1 MGASDNK
8 AGGTLQ
14 AGRDLSLIAGRDV
27 NIGAAPTETA
37 KAQGA
42 NTQSSI
48 TQLGSSVSVGRDLMA
63 LSGRDINVVASDID
77 AKRDIAMAATENMTI
92 SSAADETHS
101 LSRSKKLTVQ
111 TDHVKQ
117 VSSDLNAGGSIA
129 LNAGKDLAVISSRI
143 TAGENANLSAGENLS
158 LLAAQDSDYYLYD
171 KKSKG
176 SWGKKKTK
184 RDEVTDIRNVG
195 SEITSGGDLTLESGG
210 NQLYQVAK
218 LTSGNDLTIE
228 SGGGITFEGVKDFHD
243 ESHTK
248 SKSSLAWNSMKGK
261 GRTDETLRQTEMV
274 AKGELTIQ
282 AVEGLRID
290 IKQVD
295 QQTVSQ
301 TIDAMVQAD
310 PQLAWLKEAEKRG
323 DVDWRQ
329 VKEIH
334 ESFKYSHSSLG
345 GAAQMI
351 IAIIVAYFTAGA
363 ASGLI
368 GAGAMSGSGTAMAAA
383 TTSQAMAAGA
393 SYVGAGWDNVALTAV
408 ATSAASG
415 ATVSAINNR
424 GNLGAVLKDV
434 TSADALRGY
443 VVSGVTAGLTAGVYD
458 KLTSTQTGTSGVL
471 QNSGKVIS
479 SGGLSSWGGVGS
491 FAANQLLQNTTST
504 LIDRALGGDSQFGDA
519 LSSSLVNT
527 FAAAGF
533 NWVGGFS
540 KTNQLAD
547 GSLAKIGLHAVMGGL
562 AAEAAGGDFK
572 TGALAAGVNEALVDT
587 LAKQYADMSKEQR
600 DKLLVMNSQ
609 AIGVLTASVQGGDAK
624 SLQTGSWVAANAT
637 TYNRLLHATERK
649 ALNDEAK
656 ALEKRLGKPSSS
668 ISWDDFLLLASSA
681 ELDAAESA
689 RLQAVLASFKEG
701 NPEQSRF
708 KAELSIA
715 MESIQHLASQNT
727 VLMWSDGKPI
737 VANGAPVYA
746 FQSTDRQFRDSG
758 LLNTD
763 SGKQTNSADS
773 IVDVV
778 PFALIQQLGE
788 KNATAYWTELSKA
801 STSPVELDELVGRV
815 SNVLIGGI
823 DRVTWDLDLAF
834 ALTGGPGVLRALLAK
849 RVSVSGGAKVAA
861 SKNANATSM
870 LTDSE
875 AAVLVERNVIEGT
888 AKGSA
893 PKVAAEGNVGGQTF
907 QDVNQ
912 TSRPLNEAD
921 PKIPSLIA
929 DRIADKAS
937 TNPGKLYPNGNMKD
951 AHAEIGVIQQ
961 AYSSGKTTGAD
972 MFLTVAGKDVCG
984 FCKGDIAAAAEKAEL
999 KSLTVSAID
1008 DKTGLPKNY
1017 YWESGMKSIK
1027 EKK

>member
-1 MGASDNK
+1 
-8 AGGTLQ
+8 
-14 AGRDLSLIAGRDV
+14 
-27 NIGAAPTETA
+27 
-37 KAQGA
+37 
-42 NTQSSI
+42 
-48 TQLGSSVSVGRDLMA
+48 
-63 LSGRDINVVASDID
+63 
-77 AKRDIAMAATENMTI
+77 
-92 SSAADETHS
+92 
-101 LSRSKKLTVQ
+101 
-111 TDHVKQ
+111 
-117 VSSDLNAGGSIA
+117 
-129 LNAGKDLAVISSRI
+129 
-143 TAGENANLSAGENLS
+143 
-158 LLAAQDSDYYLYD
+158 
-171 KKSKG
+171 
-176 SWGKKKTK
+176 
-184 RDEVTDIRNVG
+184 
-195 SEITSGGDLTLESGG
+195 
-210 NQLYQVAK
+210 VAK
-218 LTSGNDLTIE
+218 LTSGNDLTLE

-261 GRTDETLRQTEMV
+261 GRTDETLRQTEIV

-282 AVEGLRID
+282 AVEGLKID

-295 QQTVSQ
+295 QHTVSQ

-351 IAIIVAYFTAGA
+351 IAIIVAYFTAGV

-368 GAGAMSGSGTAMAAA
+368 GAGATVGSGTAMAASGVA
-383 TTSQAMAAGA
+383 SASAVAGGAVAGSTVAAGWA
-393 SYVGAGWDNVALTAV
+393 NVALTAV

-415 ATVSAINNR
+415 VTVSAINNR

-458 KLTSTQTGTSGVL
+458 KLTSTQTGTSGIL
-471 QNSGKVIS
+471 QNSGKVIT

-504 LIDRALGGDSQFGDA
+504 LIDRALGGDSQFGNA

-547 GSLAKIGLHAVMGGL
+547 GSLAKIGLHAIMGGL
-562 AAEAAGGDFK
+562 AAEVAGGDFK

-587 LAKQYADMSKEQR
+587 LAKQYADMPKEQR

-609 AIGVLTASVQGGDAK
+609 VIGVLTASVQEGDAK
-624 SLQTGSWVAANAT
+624 SLQTGSWVAVNAT
-637 TYNRLLHATERK
+637 SYNRLLHATERK

-727 VLMWSDGKPI
+727 VLMWSDGNPI

-746 FQSTDRQFRDSG
+746 FQATDKQFRDSG
-758 LLNTD
+758 LFSTD

-778 PFALIQQLGE
+778 PVAWIQQFGE
-788 KNATAYWTELSKA
+788 KNATAYWTELSKV
-801 STSPVELDELVGRV
+801 STSPGELDDLIAKT
-815 SNVLIGGI
+815 SNALIGGI
-823 DRVTWDLDLAF
+823 DRVTWDLDLAL

-849 RVSVSGGAKVAA
+849 RVAVSGGAKVAT

-888 AKGSA
+888 AKGAA

-921 PKIPSLIA
+921 PKILSLIA
-929 DRIADKAS
+929 DRIADKAA

-961 AYSSGKTTGAD
+961 AYSSGKTIGAD
-972 MFLTVAGKDVCG
+972 MSLTVAGKDVCG

-1008 DKTGLPKNY
+1008 DKTGLPKSY

-1027 EKK
+1027 ERNR